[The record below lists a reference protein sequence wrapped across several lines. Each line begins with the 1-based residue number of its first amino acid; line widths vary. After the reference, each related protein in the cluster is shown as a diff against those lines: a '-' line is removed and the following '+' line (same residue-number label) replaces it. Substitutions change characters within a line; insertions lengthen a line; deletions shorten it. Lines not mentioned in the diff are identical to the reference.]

1 MSESGKIRTV
11 AIVDDER
18 MIRNALKRIVARTLD
33 CLDLAI
39 HEAGDGIEGLSV
51 AQGKDLVITDLQMS
65 GMNGFELVRQ
75 LRESETMSKARNR
88 INYVRQKII
97 MLSGKYLDPEEDI
110 KKMALL
116 ESGDLTAYLSKP
128 FDSKE
133 LTVLLKRFDSGN

>member
-133 LTVLLKRFDSGN
+133 LTVLLKRLDSGN